1 MVLFNYGSKSYI
13 SIFWSV
19 LQSSFCLGILRGQ
32 HMEVLKHG
40 KVYEE
45 DLKKR
50 IVKCSCGCEYRFEV
64 SDVFT
69 KASTVFYAADYDPI
83 NQEFPREKII
93 YQVKCPEC
101 GENKDVTEYLEAKA
115 RL

>member
-1 MVLFNYGSKSYI
+1 
-13 SIFWSV
+13 
-19 LQSSFCLGILRGQ
+19 
-32 HMEVLKHG
+32 MEVLKHG

-83 NQEFPREKII
+83 SQGFLREKNI

-115 RL
+115 RFR